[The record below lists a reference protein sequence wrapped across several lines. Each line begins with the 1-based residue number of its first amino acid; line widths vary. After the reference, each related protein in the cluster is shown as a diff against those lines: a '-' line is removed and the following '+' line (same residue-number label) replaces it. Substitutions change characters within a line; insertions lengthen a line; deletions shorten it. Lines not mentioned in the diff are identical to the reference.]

1 MKMNTKL
8 RAGLEVGAFVLAA
21 VIIQLGLIELG
32 ELFTPDQ
39 IVETLGLGFMVFC
52 IYQLYK
58 IRLTQ
63 LETVKKLDN

>member
-8 RAGLEVGAFVLAA
+8 RAALEVGAFVLAA

-32 ELFTPDQ
+32 KLFTLDQ
-39 IVETLGLGFMVFC
+39 IVETLGLGFMVLG
-52 IYQLYK
+52 IYQLYI

-63 LETVKKLDN
+63 LETLKKLDN